1 MSTIKDMTDTHNW
14 SGQKLVTADH
24 MLFDAPREKH
34 FMTGSEVLKE
44 AVKRCTVD
52 ASVSYPITPQSEAAH
67 LIGELWAEGY
77 VGVYFRGENE
87 FGVMSEVAGCGMAGA
102 RTITT
107 TSGPGTLRAME
118 NFAQWSGTRIPVQ
131 LILMARG
138 INSPLTIQ
146 PDNLEVTYML
156 ETGCQIWYAE
166 NVQEL
171 FDMSI
176 AAFIVAEK
184 PDVHVPI
191 VTVVDGF
198 FVSHTRESVML
209 PADDIALFPY
219 EPYKSP
225 LPPIDSETPPGRFLR
240 DPFVMKSNYISYAT
254 HASWQFEVR
263 SAVERSRPY
272 AEHFLKGLVHVTGDL
287 DAEIAF
293 VTCGTASHQ
302 AKEAQR
308 DLEKQGVKTKVI
320 KLRTIRPFPDAELLA
335 ALEGVKTVFV
345 PEFNVVGWL
354 EKEVKT
360 CLYKKHDAEIIG
372 GPRVAG
378 GMSLPSE
385 AILKEVF
392 EHINGRKGINYGN

>member
-1 MSTIKDMTDTHNW
+1 MSKRTDMTDTHNW
-14 SGQKLVTADH
+14 SGQKLVSTDY
-24 MLFDAPREKH
+24 MLFEAPRTKH

-87 FGVMSEVAGCGMAGA
+87 FGVMSEVAGCSMAGA

-118 NFAQWSGTRIPVQ
+118 NFAMWSGTRAPMQ
-131 LILMARG
+131 LVLMARG

-146 PDNLEVTYML
+146 PDNLEVFYLL
-156 ETGCQIWYAE
+156 ESGMMIWYAE

-176 AAFIVAEK
+176 AAFTVAEK

-198 FVSHTRESVML
+198 FVSHTREAVEL
-209 PADDIALFPY
+209 PDDDIAI
-219 EPYKSP
+219 EPYDPYASP
-225 LPPIDSETPPGRFLR
+225 LPPIDSEMPPGRFLR
-240 DPFVMKSNYISYAT
+240 DPFVMKSNYISYAA
-254 HASWQFEVR
+254 HASWQFEIR
-263 SAVERSRPY
+263 SAVERSVPY
-272 AEHFLKGLVHVTGDL
+272 AKHFLDGLVHVSGDE
-287 DAEIAF
+287 DAELAF
-293 VTCGTASHQ
+293 VACGTASQQ

-308 DLEKQGVKTKVI
+308 ELTKLGIKSKVI
-320 KLRTIRPFPDAELLA
+320 KLRTIRPFPEAELLE
-335 ALEGVKTVFV
+335 ALQGVKHAFV

-354 EKEVKT
+354 ANDVKAK
-360 CLYKKHDAEIIG
+360 LYGKCDTEIIG
-372 GPRVAG
+372 GPRVGG
-378 GMSLPSE
+378 GMSMPAE
-385 AILKEVF
+385 AIIAEVM
-392 EHINGRKGINYGN
+392 EKVNG

>member
-1 MSTIKDMTDTHNW
+1 MSKITDMTATKNW
-14 SGQKLVTADH
+14 SGQTLVTADH
-24 MLFDAPREKH
+24 LLFDAPREKH

-87 FGVMSEVAGCGMAGA
+87 FGVMSEVAGCSMAGA

-118 NFAQWSGTRIPVQ
+118 NFAQWSGTRIPCQ

-146 PDNLEVTYML
+146 PDNLEVSYLL
-156 ETGCQIWYAE
+156 ETGCMVWYAE

-176 AAFIVAEK
+176 AAFVVAEK

-191 VTVVDGF
+191 ITAVDGF

-263 SAVERSRPY
+263 SAVERSRRY
-272 AEHFLKGLVHVTGDL
+272 AKHYLNGLVHVTGNE

-308 DLEKQGVKTKVI
+308 DLEKLGVKTKVI
-320 KLRTIRPFPDAELLA
+320 KLRTIRPFPKEELIAE
-335 ALEGVKTVFV
+335 LEGVKHVFI

-354 EKEVKT
+354 EKEVKEA
-360 CLYKKHDAEIIG
+360 LYNRINPEIIG

-385 AILKEVF
+385 AIQREVF
-392 EHINGRKGINYGN
+392 EHINVEGK

>member
-1 MSTIKDMTDTHNW
+1 MSKITDMTDTHNW
-14 SGQKLVTADH
+14 SGQKLVSIEH
-24 MLFDAPREKH
+24 MLFEAPRNKH

-44 AVKRCTVD
+44 AVKRATVD

-87 FGVMSEVAGCGMAGA
+87 FGVMSEVAGCSMAGA

-118 NFAQWSGTRIPVQ
+118 NFAQWSGTRIPCQ

-146 PDNLEVTYML
+146 PDNLEVQYLL
-156 ETGCQIWYAE
+156 ETGCMIWYAE

-171 FDMSI
+171 FDMSL
-176 AAFIVAEK
+176 AAFTVSEQ

-191 VTVVDGF
+191 ITAVDGF
-198 FVSHTRESVML
+198 FVSHTREAVML
-209 PADDIALFPY
+209 PEDDIALFPY
-219 EPYKSP
+219 SPYKSP

-254 HASWQFEVR
+254 HASWQWEVR

-272 AEHFLKGLVHVTGDL
+272 AKQLLGGLVHISGNE

-293 VTCGTASHQ
+293 VTCGTASNQ
-302 AKEAQR
+302 AKEGQR
-308 DLEKQGVKTKVI
+308 ELEKLGIKSKVI
-320 KLRTIRPFPDAELLA
+320 KLRTIRPFPKQELIEA
-335 ALEGVKTVFV
+335 VKGVKYLFV

-354 EKEVKT
+354 SNEVRSA
-360 CLYKKHDAEIIG
+360 LYGNSDVLIHD

-378 GMSLPSE
+378 GMSLPAE
-385 AILKEVF
+385 AIIQEVQ
-392 EHINGRKGINYGN
+392 EVIKAGKGA

>member
-1 MSTIKDMTDTHNW
+1 MSIAKVRFFLNIYSDN
-14 SGQKLVTADH
+14 
-24 MLFDAPREKH
+24 
-34 FMTGSEVLKE
+34 
-44 AVKRCTVD
+44 C
-52 ASVSYPITPQSEAAH
+52 IT
-67 LIGELWAEGY
+67 
-77 VGVYFRGENE
+77 
-87 FGVMSEVAGCGMAGA
+87 
-102 RTITT
+102 
-107 TSGPGTLRAME
+107 
-118 NFAQWSGTRIPVQ
+118 IPVQ

-146 PDNLEVTYML
+146 PDNLEVSYML
-156 ETGCQIWYAE
+156 ETGCQVWYAE

-176 AAFIVAEK
+176 AAFVVAEK

-272 AEHFLKGLVHVTGDL
+272 AEHFLNGLVHVTGEE

-302 AKEAQR
+302 AKEAHR
-308 DLEKQGVKTKVI
+308 DLMKQGVKTKVI
-320 KLRTIRPFPDAELLA
+320 KLRTIRPFPDAGRARWQVSTSSGVWPLWAPDSGTLYFRTRAGQVIA
-335 ALEGVKTVFV
+335 AEVLEGATFAAG
-345 PEFNVVGWL
+345 EQRELFTL
-354 EKEVKT
+354 
-360 CLYKKHDAEIIG
+360 AEILG
-372 GPRVAG
+372 GDVTWDLAPDGEHFVVIRSRGLGADGELVLVDNITTELTERV
-378 GMSLPSE
+378 
-385 AILKEVF
+385 
-392 EHINGRKGINYGN
+392 R

>member
-1 MSTIKDMTDTHNW
+1 MTETHNW
-14 SGQKLVTADH
+14 SGQKLVSADY
-24 MLFDAPREKH
+24 MLFEAPRTKH

-77 VGVYFRGENE
+77 VGLYFRGENE
-87 FGVMSEVAGCGMAGA
+87 FGVMSEVAGCSMAGA

-118 NFAQWSGTRIPVQ
+118 NFAQWSGTRIPCQ
-131 LILMARG
+131 LVLMARG

-146 PDNLEVTYML
+146 PDNLEVTYLL
-156 ETGCQIWYAE
+156 ETGCMIWYAE

-176 AAFIVAEK
+176 AAFNVSEQ

-191 VTVVDGF
+191 ITAVDGF
-198 FVSHTRESVML
+198 FVSHTREAVML
-209 PADDIALFPY
+209 PEDDIAIHPY
-219 EPYKSP
+219 NPNRAP
-225 LPPIDSETPPGRFLR
+225 LPAIDCETPPGRFLR

-254 HASWQFEVR
+254 HASWQWEIR
-263 SAVERSRPY
+263 SAVERSIPY
-272 AEHFLKGLVHVTGDL
+272 AKHFLNGLVHISGNE

-293 VTCGTASHQ
+293 VACGTAVNQ
-302 AKEAQR
+302 AREGQR
-308 DLEKQGVKTKVI
+308 ELEKLGVKSKVV
-320 KLRTIRPFPDAELLA
+320 KLRTIRPFPHQELLEA
-335 ALEGVKTVFV
+335 MDGVKHVFV

-354 EKEVKT
+354 ENELKAS
-360 CLYKKHDAEIIG
+360 LYGKCNAQIHG
-372 GPRVAG
+372 GLKVAG
-378 GMSLPSE
+378 GMSLPAE
-385 AILKEVF
+385 AIIDEVM
-392 EHINGRKGINYGN
+392 EKIKGE

>member
-1 MSTIKDMTDTHNW
+1 MSKRSDMTATKNW
-14 SGQKLVTADH
+14 SGQTLVSTDH
-24 MLFDAPREKH
+24 MLFEAPRTKH

-77 VGVYFRGENE
+77 VGTYFRGENE
-87 FGVMSEVAGCGMAGA
+87 FGVMSEVAGCAMAGA

-118 NFAQWSGTRIPVQ
+118 NFAQWSGTRIPCQ

-146 PDNLEVTYML
+146 PDNLEVSYML
-156 ETGCQIWYAE
+156 ETGCMIWYAE

-176 AAFIVAEK
+176 AAFTVAEK

-191 VTVVDGF
+191 ITVVDGF
-198 FVSHTRESVML
+198 FVSHTREAVML
-209 PADDIALFPY
+209 PEDDIALHPY
-219 EPYKSP
+219 NPYAAP
-225 LPPIDSETPPGRFLR
+225 LPPIDSEMPPGRFLR

-272 AEHFLKGLVHVTGDL
+272 AEHYLQGLVHVTGDA

-293 VTCGTASHQ
+293 VTCGTASNQ

-308 DLEKQGVKTKVI
+308 ELNKLGIKSKVI
-320 KLRTIRPFPDAELLA
+320 KLRTIRPFPAKELLA
-335 ALEGVKTVFV
+335 SLDGVKNVFV

-360 CLYKKHDAEIIG
+360 ALYKKCDADVVG
-372 GPRVAG
+372 GPRVGG
-378 GMSLPSE
+378 GMSMPAE
-385 AILKEVF
+385 AIIQEVM
-392 EHINGRKGINYGN
+392 EKVNPGKGA

>member
-1 MSTIKDMTDTHNW
+1 MQDTRPVLN
-14 SGQKLVTADH
+14 KKVCEMNYL
-24 MLFDAPREKH
+24 LKEAPREQH
-34 FMTGSEVLKE
+34 FITGAQAMSE
-44 AVKRCTVD
+44 AVKRANVD
-52 ASVSYPITPQSEAAH
+52 MAIAYPITPQSEAAH

-77 VGVYFRGENE
+77 VGTYFRGENE
-87 FGVMSEVAGCGMAGA
+87 FGVMSEVAGCAMAGA

-118 NFAQWSGTRIPVQ
+118 NFPQWSGTRIPCQ

-146 PDNLEVTYML
+146 PDNLEVTFML

-171 FDMSI
+171 FDMTI

-209 PADDIALFPY
+209 PADDIALMPY

-254 HASWQFEVR
+254 HASWQWEVR

-272 AEHFLKGLVHVTGDL
+272 AKHFLKGLVHVTGTL

-302 AKEAQR
+302 AKEAER
-308 DLEKQGVKTKVI
+308 ELMKLGVKTKVI
-320 KLRTIRPFPDAELLA
+320 KLRTIRPFPKEELLE
-335 ALEGVKTVFV
+335 ALEGVKHIFV

-360 CLYKKHDAEIIG
+360 ALHNNHTAEIIG

-378 GMSLPSE
+378 GMSMPAE

-392 EHINGRKGINYGN
+392 EHINVEGK